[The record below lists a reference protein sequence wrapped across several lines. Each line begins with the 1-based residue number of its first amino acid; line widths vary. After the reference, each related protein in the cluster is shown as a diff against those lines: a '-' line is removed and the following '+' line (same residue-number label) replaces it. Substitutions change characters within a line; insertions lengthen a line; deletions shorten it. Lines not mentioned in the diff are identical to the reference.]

1 MNLTTGI
8 ALYAAIVS
16 TSALTLSLRKWLLTG
31 PVLSLSVMAR
41 GKTFGGFEPDDKEYI
56 ILNVTNR
63 GDLPTTLSTMA
74 AFQYRTILHRWLRKP
89 YFAAIVPRPDLL
101 GGIGTPSLI
110 SPGTTWMGAAIYN
123 DSLLKMAK
131 SGKLFVAIHCSHRR
145 RPAVAKVR
153 WSETAEEKIARL
165 ANESGQRSV

>member
-31 PVLSLSVMAR
+31 PVLALSVMAR
-41 GKTFGGFEPDDKEYI
+41 GQRFGDFEPDDKEYI

-63 GDLPTTLSTMA
+63 GDMPTTLSTMA
-74 AFQYRTILHRWLRKP
+74 AFQYRTIFHRWLRKP
-89 YFAAIVPRPDLL
+89 YFAAIVPRPELL
-101 GGIGTPSLI
+101 GGIATPSLI
-110 SPGTTWMGAAIYN
+110 APGTTWIGAATY
-123 DSLLKMAK
+123 DDELLEMAK
-131 SGKLFVAIHCSHRR
+131 SGKLFVAIHCSHSK

-153 WSETAEEKIARL
+153 WAESAEEKIARL
-165 ANESGQRSV
+165 AAQAEQR